1 MLSLPDTDKA
11 AETWRRVLVIEQDPN
26 PGVRSFLLSHVGE
39 EVTEYLGRGHRERRC
54 HQCHPFIDSKP
65 SLLL

>member
-54 HQCHPFIDSKP
+54 HQCHPFIDSEP

>member
-26 PGVRSFLLSHVGE
+26 PGCPIPLVRSFLLSHVGE
-39 EVTEYLGRGHRERRC
+39 EVTEYLG
-54 HQCHPFIDSKP
+54 
-65 SLLL
+65 